1 MDIDIISR
9 SVRQEP
15 LLQLGHCKARC
26 EELQQVVKTSE
37 EESFPLGRVA
47 WDLVVSGN
55 DHFDLKILN
64 F

>member
-15 LLQLGHCKARC
+15 LLQLGHCEARC

-37 EESFPLGRVA
+37 E
-47 WDLVVSGN
+47 VVSPWAARHG
-55 DHFDLKILN
+55 I
-64 F
+64 